1 MSGYRKL
8 GKATPQRKAMLRGL
22 VTDCIKYERI
32 TTTLFRAKE
41 VRREVEKMIT
51 IGKKG
56 TLHDRRR
63 ALSYIYD
70 KGVVEK
76 LFSDIAPRYEN
87 RNGGYTRIYKLGTR
101 RGDGA
106 EEAILELVEGEK
118 PATDAE

>member
-32 TTTLFRAKE
+32 TTTLCRAKE

-51 IGKKG
+51 LGKKG

-76 LFSDIAPRYEN
+76 LFTDVS
-87 RNGGYTRIYKLGTR
+87 TR
-101 RGDGA
+101 
-106 EEAILELVEGEK
+106 
-118 PATDAE
+118 